1 MRANILILIFYL
13 EPLSFDDC
21 ACEEE
26 HKKREKG
33 KGVLHKVKGCIHILW
48 NSAARKPAFLCTY
61 TPPSPPPIE
70 GMQGDAWMVVAPFAV

>member
-33 KGVLHKVKGCIHILW
+33 KGGGGGGGGGVDETEEEAGQ
-48 NSAARKPAFLCTY
+48 CTY
-61 TPPSPPPIE
+61 L
-70 GMQGDAWMVVAPFAV
+70 Q